1 MKLNVLTKAGLF
13 SYRGMGRVGD
23 VVKVKIRNNTNI
35 GVVWSVDEN
44 DSTNGLKGAENLNI
58 TLPKDILKLA
68 EFASEYYHNPLNL
81 FLNLILPSAFHKA
94 IRVYYLRVGN
104 EPPKTKMLELWDY
117 IKEPRTKL
125 SIKKKFGKD
134 LTYHLKKWEK
144 MGLVKCFEDFKF
156 PNFKPPKIYE
166 FGNFNIPSTPTPE
179 QMRVLNAIDG
189 ALKKG
194 GFSPFY
200 LWGPTGSG
208 KTYVYLKSAEKVVN
222 SGKSVL
228 ILVPE
233 IFLSYHLAKVFQNA
247 FGKKFALYHSGM
259 PEGYRL
265 SVWKGVLDGDIR
277 VVMGTRS
284 AVFLP
289 LKDLGI
295 IIVDEEFDESF
306 KEEERIPFF
315 NARDLG
321 VYRAKLLKIP
331 VILGSATPSMESL
344 HNIKLKKYRQLVLTK
359 RIYEYENPKIELVD
373 LRKQRLIKGV
383 FSERFLEE
391 LDSTL
396 KMRKNAIIYINRR
409 GYLPYFFC
417 SDCGTPVKCE
427 NCDIVLALHKGKK
440 GKYLKC
446 HICGFS
452 QDIPLECKY
461 CRGTNLKGTGFGTQ
475 KVEEYLREM
484 LNVNVFRMDSDV
496 IRKRQEALKILKE
509 FGDGKIR
516 VLVGTKMVIKGL
528 DFENVG
534 FVGVLNADEFLYRG
548 NDFRAE
554 ERALQYLSQVSGR
567 IRKGGLALIQTY
579 NPTHRVFKALIK
591 GSFDEVYEMIY
602 EDRKRL
608 GFPPFTRMAFFEVR
622 TPSEEN
628 NELNFKILKD
638 FVQNYK
644 GEVKVW
650 GPSPPPISKLYGKY
664 RIRLVLISNDY
675 RKIGQLFQTL
685 NNLKLRGK
693 RIFNMDPLSVI

>member
-13 SYRGMGRVGD
+13 SYKGMGRVGD
-23 VVKVKIRNNTNI
+23 VVRVNVKNNTNI
-35 GVVWSVDEN
+35 GVVWSVDESG
-44 DSTNGLKGAENLNI
+44 STKGLKRAENLRI
-58 TLPKDILKLA
+58 TLPEDVLKLV
-68 EFASEYYHNPLNL
+68 EFSSEYYHNPLNL
-81 FLNLILPSAFHKA
+81 FINLILPGAFHKA
-94 IRVYYLRVGN
+94 TRVYYIRVGDK
-104 EPPKTKMLELWDY
+104 PPKTKMLELWDY
-117 IKEPRTKL
+117 IKKPRTKL

-134 LTYHLKKWEK
+134 LTYHLKKWER
-144 MGLVKCFEDFKF
+144 MGLVKRVENFKF

-166 FGNFNIPSTPTPE
+166 FGNFNIPTTPTPE
-179 QMRVLNAIDG
+179 QMRVLNAILS
-189 ALKKG
+189 AIEKG

-208 KTYVYLKSAEKVVN
+208 KTYVYLKSAERVVN

-247 FGKKFALYHSGM
+247 FGNRFALYHSGM

-265 SVWKGVLDGDIR
+265 SVWKGVLDGNIS

-289 LKDLGI
+289 FKDLGI
-295 IIVDEEFDESF
+295 IVVDEEFDESF
-306 KEEERIPFF
+306 KEEERVPFF

-321 VYRAKLLKIP
+321 VYRAKILRIP
-331 VILGSATPSMESL
+331 VILGSATPSLESF
-344 HNIKLKKYRQLVLTK
+344 HNVKMGKYKQLVLTK
-359 RIYEYENPKIELVD
+359 RIYEYENPKIEIVD
-373 LRKQRLIKGV
+373 LRKEKLINGV

-391 LDSTL
+391 LNSTL
-396 KMRKNAIIYINRR
+396 ENGKNAIIYINRR

-417 SDCGTPVKCE
+417 GDCGNPVKCE
-427 NCDIVLALHKGKK
+427 NCDVVLALHKGQR
-440 GKYLKC
+440 GEYLKC

-452 QDIPLECKY
+452 QEIPLTCEY
-461 CRGTNLKGTGFGTQ
+461 CGGTNLRGVGFGTQ
-475 KVEEYLREM
+475 RVEGYLREM
-484 LNVNVFRMDSDV
+484 LKVEVFRMDSDV
-496 IRKRQEALKILKE
+496 IRKRRETLKVLKE
-509 FGDGKIR
+509 FGEGKIR

-567 IRKGGLALIQTY
+567 IRKGGLTLIQTY

-591 GSFDEVYEMIY
+591 GNFDEVYEMLY
-602 EDRKRL
+602 NDRKRL

-622 TPSEEN
+622 TSSEEN
-628 NELNFKILKD
+628 NDLNFKVLKD
-638 FVQNYK
+638 FVENYK
-644 GEVKVW
+644 GDVKVW

-664 RIRLVLISNDY
+664 RIRLVLISEDY
-675 RKIGQLFQTL
+675 RKIGRLFQTL
-685 NNLKLRGK
+685 DNLKLRGK
-693 RIFNMDPLSVI
+693 RIFNMDPLSVV